1 MTLKYYKRIP
11 NLFFITVFILSFHTA
26 RSQSVMQKLKGNS
39 QTSHFAQALEK
50 ANLDNRLNGAGPY
63 TLFAPTN
70 QAFDKLN
77 ASQKLDKQLLLN
89 HIFTGMAS
97 ERSLE
102 VMTEVTCLSGKT
114 IKLKNI
120 NHGQSVSVGSYTIV
134 NSNIKADNGII
145 HIINGVIK

>member
-1 MTLKYYKRIP
+1 MTLRYYKRIP
-11 NLFFITVFILSFHTA
+11 NLFFVAAFVLSFHTA
-26 RSQSVMQKLKGNS
+26 RSQSVMQKLKSNR

-50 ANLDNRLNGAGPY
+50 ANLDNRLNGDGPF

-70 QAFDKLN
+70 QAFDRLN
-77 ASQKLDKQLLLN
+77 ASQKVDKKILLN
-89 HIFTGMAS
+89 HIFTGLAS

-120 NHGQSVSVGSYTIV
+120 DHGKSVSVGSYSIV

-145 HIINGVIK
+145 HVINGVIR